1 MPTQEELDKVVET
14 LLEQAK
20 KAGLSINSL
29 TQNLEG
35 ASGSFTQV
43 LNQGTVSLQQT
54 ITSIGSLASV
64 VPVLG
69 NTFQSLANVGAD
81 AASYFESGITAFE
94 HLSKVGGGL
103 SGNLIQL
110 RTSVT
115 DSRLG
120 LAGFAELVI
129 SNSKDLVRFAGGVDG
144 GTKAIGTIGQA
155 LRDTGIDA
163 RFRELGYSTEE
174 LTGFTVKYLAQ
185 NQRSMRLQG
194 LSTNQQIQQAAK
206 YAKSLTIISKLTGKN
221 AEDMQN
227 EINQRKK
234 SGATQASLQL
244 AERQGA
250 VGASK
255 AYEGAQAA
263 LQQAAPVVQ
272 NLLDDLIQTGVPMS
286 EATKNFASLNSETYG
301 LLEEAA
307 AATKRGDIA
316 LAKELSEKAAAE
328 AAAFAQ
334 SEEGLRLAALAQVS
348 DVAKTQADAFEE
360 IGPIIDRVKGN
371 IEGLEGITGDTA
383 TFLKAWNDTLKAAT
397 DQTAAQFDGM
407 AEGGEIRRTIGAAQK
422 AQTDV
427 TVEAQRTVNQ
437 QAFGAEVDY
446 EQDMLAFQADVQE
459 GAASDFT
466 QELIAKVDELT
477 GNILQLNDDKALLEE
492 IKKLSKTERADL
504 GITDDQLKLYEQYA
518 NTEIGSEKAK
528 LRRELG
534 AGFFSSEEGGGG
546 AGRAK
551 AEIKARLEKEKNE
564 EIAQAYADK
573 LGEIENLS
581 PEDLKA
587 LEYGIQSLSDSTVDI
602 LQNLLGDNESLLQQF
617 INKEDKSKNEDLKT
631 DPNVPQIK
639 DASATQ
645 INADF
650 KTDPKVPQIEDA
662 SATQINGPKTND
674 LEKVNEAEEDLK
686 VPQIEDAGVTQING
700 PKTNDLENINEAEEE
715 NVAQENVGNKAE
727 EIYKTLTTAI
737 QEMTMSHNKMHENQM
752 QLVHHLTNSS
762 SSSKPKEN
770 DNNRIEPTDN
780 TPTLILTELKA
791 QTTMI
796 GDLANSQ
803 NNQNAVSDYGRLI
816 SAVREL
822 IEVNKESN
830 EIFRAK
836 QKKNNPDAQLV

>member
-20 KAGLSINSL
+20 KTGLSVNSL
-29 TQNLEG
+29 SKNLEG

-54 ITSIGSLASV
+54 ITGIGNLASV

-69 NTFQSLANVGAD
+69 STFQSLAAVGAD

-144 GTKAIGTIGQA
+144 GAKAIGTIGQA
-155 LRDTGIDA
+155 LRDTGIDV

-272 NLLDDLIQTGVPMS
+272 DLLDDLIQTGVPMS

-371 IEGLEGITGDTA
+371 IEGLESITGDTA
-383 TFLKAWNDTLKAAT
+383 TFLRAWNDTLKAAT
-397 DQTAAQFDGM
+397 DETKLQFDSR
-407 AEGGEIRRTIGAAQK
+407 AEGGEIRRTIGSAQR

-427 TVEAQRTVNQ
+427 TVEAQRAVNRA
-437 QAFGAEVDY
+437 AFGAEVDY
-446 EQDMLAFQADVQE
+446 EEQMKIFQAQVQE
-459 GAASDFT
+459 GTASDFT
-466 QELIAKVDELT
+466 KELIEKVDALT
-477 GNILQLNDDKALLEE
+477 GNILKLNDDKALIEE
-492 IKKLSKTERADL
+492 IKQLSDKDRADL
-504 GITDDQLKLYEQYA
+504 GISDDQLKLYEQYA
-518 NTEIGSEKAK
+518 NTAIGSEKAQ

-534 AGFFSSEEGGGG
+534 AGFFSEEDGGG

-551 AEIKARLEKEKNE
+551 ATIRAKLEDQRNK
-564 EIAQAYADK
+564 EIAQAYADQ
-573 LGEIENLS
+573 IESIESLS
-581 PEDLKA
+581 PDDLKS
-587 LEYGIQSLSDSTVDI
+587 LEYDIQSLSDTVVTHLENI
-602 LQNLLGDNESLLQQF
+602 LSDNKDLLQQF
-617 INKEDKSKNEDLKT
+617 LTKDKEKATEQREDTQETKKAGPKTEKLGEVSEDEKELTVPQIDDTQETSKT
-631 DPNVPQIK
+631 DPR
-639 DASATQ
+639 
-645 INADF
+645 
-650 KTDPKVPQIEDA
+650 TDEIE
-662 SATQINGPKTND
+662 K
-674 LEKVNEAEEDLK
+674 
-686 VPQIEDAGVTQING
+686 
-700 PKTNDLENINEAEEE
+700 INENEN
-715 NVAQENVGNKAE
+715 NVAQENVGNKSE
-727 EIYKTLTTAI
+727 EILQGLTSAI
-737 QEMTMSHNKMHENQM
+737 QEMTMSHNKIHENQI
-752 QLVHHLTNSS
+752 QLVHQLSNNAGFNKS
-762 SSSKPKEN
+762 N
-770 DNNRIEPTDN
+770 DNNDNRTNTTDN
-780 TPTLILTELKA
+780 TPNLILAELKA

-796 GDLANSQ
+796 GDLANRQ
-803 NNQNAVSDYGRLI
+803 NNQGAESDYERLI

-822 IEVNKESN
+822 IQVNKESN
-830 EIFRAK
+830 EIARIK
-836 QKKNNPDAQLV
+836 PKKIKEDATIG

>member
-54 ITSIGSLASV
+54 ITGIGNLASA

-69 NTFQSLANVGAD
+69 STFQSLANVGAD

-110 RTSVT
+110 RASVT

-272 NLLDDLIQTGVPMS
+272 DLLDDLIQTGVPMS

-371 IEGLEGITGDTA
+371 IEGLESITGDTA

-407 AEGGEIRRTIGAAQK
+407 AEGGEIRRTIGAAQR

-427 TVEAQRTVNQ
+427 TVEAQRAVNQ

-459 GAASDFT
+459 GVASEFT
-466 QELIAKVDELT
+466 QQLIAKVDELT

-492 IKKLSKTERADL
+492 IKKLSETERADL

-534 AGFFSSEEGGGG
+534 AEFFSEEAGGG

-551 AEIKARLEKEKNE
+551 ADMRKKLEDKQNQEL
-564 EIAQAYADK
+564 AQLYADK
-573 LGEIENLS
+573 LGSMESLT
-581 PEDLKA
+581 PEDIERLK
-587 LEYGIQSLSDSTVDI
+587 YDIKSLSESGAEI
-602 LQNLLGDNESLLQQF
+602 LQNLLGDNKDLIQQL
-617 INKEDKSKNEDLKT
+617 INKEDKSKNEDSKT
-631 DPNVPQIK
+631 DPNVPQIQ
-639 DASATQ
+639 DASAPQ
-645 INADF
+645 IN
-650 KTDPKVPQIEDA
+650 TDVKPDKVPQIEDA

-752 QLVHHLTNSS
+752 QLVHHLTNNSS
-762 SSSKPKEN
+762 SSSKSKEN

-803 NNQNAVSDYGRLI
+803 NNQNAVSDYRRLI

>member
-20 KAGLSINSL
+20 KTGLSVNSL
-29 TQNLEG
+29 TKNLES

-54 ITSIGSLASV
+54 ITGIGNLASV

-69 NTFQSLANVGAD
+69 STFQSLAAVGAD

-110 RTSVT
+110 RSSVT

-144 GTKAIGTIGQA
+144 GAKAIGTIGQA
-155 LRDTGIDA
+155 LRDTGIDV
-163 RFRELGYSTEE
+163 RFRELGYSTDE

-234 SGATQASLQL
+234 AGATQASLQL

-272 NLLDDLIQTGVPMS
+272 DLLDDLIQTGVPMS

-383 TFLKAWNDTLKAAT
+383 TFLRAWNDTLKAAT
-397 DQTAAQFDGM
+397 DETKLQFDSR
-407 AEGGEIRRTIGAAQK
+407 AEGGEIRRTIGAAQR

-427 TVEAQRTVNQ
+427 TVEAQRTVNR
-437 QAFGAEVDY
+437 ATLGAEVDN
-446 EQDMLAFQADVQE
+446 EDQMMEFQEDVQT
-459 GAASDFT
+459 GAASNFT
-466 QELIAKVDELT
+466 KELIEKVDALT
-477 GNILQLNDDKALLEE
+477 GNILKLNDDKALIEE
-492 IKKLSKTERADL
+492 IKKLSDKERADL
-504 GITDDQLKLYEQYA
+504 GISDDQLKLYEQYA

-534 AGFFSSEEGGGG
+534 AEFFSEEAGGG

-551 AEIKARLEKEKNE
+551 ADMRAKLEDKQNQEL
-564 EIAQAYADK
+564 AQLYADQ
-573 LGEIENLS
+573 LESMESLTS
-581 PEDLKA
+581 EDIDR
-587 LEYGIQSLSDSTVDI
+587 LEYGIKSLSESGVEI
-602 LQNLLGDNESLLQQF
+602 LQNLLSDNKDVLQQF
-617 INKEDKSKNEDLKT
+617 LTKDKAKVSQVSEDQKELT
-631 DPNVPQIK
+631 
-639 DASATQ
+639 
-645 INADF
+645 
-650 KTDPKVPQIEDA
+650 VPQIED
-662 SATQINGPKTND
+662 TQDPKKTTPSEEE
-674 LEKVNEAEEDLK
+674 LGKVNESEKELT
-686 VPQIEDAGVTQING
+686 VPQMDDTQETTKTD
-700 PKTNDLENINEAEEE
+700 PKTEKLGEVTEDEN
-715 NVAQENVGNKAE
+715 NVAQENVGNKSE
-727 EIYKTLTTAI
+727 EILQGLTSAI
-737 QEMTMSHNKMHENQM
+737 QEMTMSHNKIHENQI
-752 QLVHHLTNSS
+752 QLVHQLSS
-762 SSSKPKEN
+762 NAGSNKSQEN
-770 DNNRIEPTDN
+770 NNNRTNTTDN
-780 TPTLILTELKA
+780 TPNLILAELKA

-796 GDLANSQ
+796 GDLANRQ
-803 NNQNAVSDYGRLI
+803 NNQGAESDYERLI

-830 EIFRAK
+830 EIARIK
-836 QKKNNPDAQLV
+836 PKNKNQDALIG

>member
-1 MPTQEELDKVVET
+1 MPTQEELAKVVET

-20 KAGLSINSL
+20 KAGLSVNSL
-29 TQNLEG
+29 TKNLEG

-54 ITSIGSLASV
+54 ITGIGNLSSA

-69 NTFQSLANVGAD
+69 STFRSLANVGAD

-144 GTKAIGTIGQA
+144 GAKAIGTIGQA
-155 LRDTGIDA
+155 LRDTGMDVK
-163 RFRELGYSTEE
+163 FRELGYSTEE

-272 NLLDDLIQTGVPMS
+272 DLLDDLIQTGVPMS
-286 EATKNFASLNSETYG
+286 EATKNFASLNSKTYG

-383 TFLKAWNDTLKAAT
+383 TFLRAWNDTLKAAT
-397 DQTAAQFDGM
+397 DQTAAQFDSM
-407 AEGGEIRRTIGAAQK
+407 AEGGEIRRTIGAAQR

-427 TVEAQRTVNQ
+427 TVEAQRTVNR
-437 QAFGAEVDY
+437 AALGAEVDNE
-446 EQDMLAFQADVQE
+446 EQMREFQEDVQT
-459 GAASDFT
+459 GAATNFT
-466 QELIAKVDELT
+466 KELIEKVDALT
-477 GNILQLNDDKALLEE
+477 GNILKLNDDKALIEE
-492 IKKLSKTERADL
+492 IKKLTDEERADL
-504 GITDDQLKLYEQYA
+504 GISDDQLKLYEQYA
-518 NTEIGSEKAK
+518 NTEVGSEKAK

-534 AGFFSSEEGGGG
+534 AEFFSEEAGGG

-551 AEIKARLEKEKNE
+551 ADMRKKLEDKQNQEL
-564 EIAQAYADK
+564 AQLYADQ
-573 LGEIENLS
+573 LGSMESLTSEDIER
-581 PEDLKA
+581 
-587 LEYGIQSLSDSTVDI
+587 LEYGIKSLSESGTEI
-602 LQNLLGDNESLLQQF
+602 LQNLLGDNKDLLQQF
-617 INKEDKSKNEDLKT
+617 LTRDKE
-631 DPNVPQIK
+631 
-639 DASATQ
+639 
-645 INADF
+645 
-650 KTDPKVPQIEDA
+650 KVPQIDE
-662 SATQINGPKTND
+662 TQDPKKTSIKTD
-674 LEKVNEAEEDLK
+674 EIEKVNEDEKNLT
-686 VPQIEDAGVTQING
+686 VPQIDETQDTK
-700 PKTNDLENINEAEEE
+700 KTNLSEEE
-715 NVAQENVGNKAE
+715 LVKEDPKEVTVPQIDETQDPTKTSIKTDEIEKVNDNKNENNVVQENVGNNS
-727 EIYKTLTTAI
+727 EIFQTLTSAI
-737 QEMTMSHNKMHENQM
+737 QEMTMSHNKIHENQI
-752 QLVHHLTNSS
+752 QLVHQLSNNANFNKSNENNNGKTNT
-762 SSSKPKEN
+762 
-770 DNNRIEPTDN
+770 TDN
-780 TPTLILTELKA
+780 TSTLILAELKA

-796 GDLANSQ
+796 GDLAHRQ
-803 NNQNAVSDYGRLI
+803 NNQGAESNYERLI

-830 EIFRAK
+830 EIARIK
-836 QKKNNPDAQLV
+836 PKNKNQDAVIG

>member
-1 MPTQEELDKVVET
+1 MPTQEELDKVLET

-20 KAGLSINSL
+20 KAGLSVNSL
-29 TQNLEG
+29 TKSLEG

-54 ITSIGSLASV
+54 ITGIGNLSSA

-69 NTFQSLANVGAD
+69 STFQSLANVGAD

-144 GTKAIGTIGQA
+144 GAKAIGTIGQA
-155 LRDTGIDA
+155 LRDTGMDV

-244 AERQGA
+244 AERRGA

-272 NLLDDLIQTGVPMS
+272 DLLDDLIQTGVPMS

-383 TFLKAWNDTLKAAT
+383 TFLRAWNDTLKAAT

-407 AEGGEIRRTIGAAQK
+407 AEGGEIRRTIGAAQR

-427 TVEAQRTVNQ
+427 TVEAQRTVNR
-437 QAFGAEVDY
+437 AALGAEVDY
-446 EQDMLAFQADVQE
+446 EDQMREFQDDVQT
-459 GAASDFT
+459 GAATNFT
-466 QELIAKVDELT
+466 KELIEKVDALT
-477 GNILQLNDDKALLEE
+477 GNILKLNDDKALIEE
-492 IKKLSKTERADL
+492 IKKLTKEERADL
-504 GITDDQLKLYEQYA
+504 GISDDQLKLYEQYA

-534 AGFFSSEEGGGG
+534 AEFFSEEAGGG

-551 AEIKARLEKEKNE
+551 ADMRKKLEDKQNQEL
-564 EIAQAYADK
+564 AQLYADK

-587 LEYGIQSLSDSTVDI
+587 LEYEIQSLTESGAEI
-602 LQNLLGDNESLLQQF
+602 LQNLLGDNKDLLQQF
-617 INKEDKSKNEDLKT
+617 LTKDKE
-631 DPNVPQIK
+631 
-639 DASATQ
+639 
-645 INADF
+645 
-650 KTDPKVPQIEDA
+650 KVPQIDE
-662 SATQINGPKTND
+662 TQDPKKTSIKTD
-674 LEKVNEAEEDLK
+674 EIEKVNEDPKEIT
-686 VPQIEDAGVTQING
+686 VPQIDETQDTK
-700 PKTNDLENINEAEEE
+700 KTNLSEEE
-715 NVAQENVGNKAE
+715 LVKEDPKEVTVPQIDETQDTKKTSIKTDEIEKVNDNKNENNVVQENVGNNS
-727 EIYKTLTTAI
+727 EIFQTLTSAI
-737 QEMTMSHNKMHENQM
+737 QEMTMSHNKIHENQI
-752 QLVHHLTNSS
+752 QLVHQLSNNANFNKSIENNNGKTNT
-762 SSSKPKEN
+762 
-770 DNNRIEPTDN
+770 TDN
-780 TPTLILTELKA
+780 TSTLILAELKA

-796 GDLANSQ
+796 GDLAHRQ
-803 NNQNAVSDYGRLI
+803 NNQGAESDYERLI

-830 EIFRAK
+830 EIARIK
-836 QKKNNPDAQLV
+836 PKNKNQDALIG